1 MKKALFTLAVF
12 AMAFGNVGLAQNKA
26 SLRVLEKKTV
36 MNHYGL
42 RAEGDLPE
50 TAIWKNTNGYEQKR
64 IYSYDESDFYLTE
77 VLEQA
82 MVGGNWVNNE
92 LVTYDYGFDGEVLE
106 AYDYAWYDDDWYA
119 IGWATYT
126 YRQDEMEIVYQFR
139 DLGEDWQNYYKEV
152 YNYNG
157 DVTTILIWEW
167 NGSTWSSSE
176 LYTYTFSDTSIE
188 VLMQYMQGGAWQNE
202 EKDTYMLD
210 FDGHVKEVLV
220 QGWVG
225 TSWVNDQKTTYNLVN
240 KVFPTKIVEDWTG
253 TAWEETYQFSYI
265 YECGNATHGECKM
278 KSGGEWY
285 PSDGEIEMAYG
296 YGTESEYYCGVEV
309 DVVYVDVNAVDDNV
323 SKTGIVVYPVPADN
337 EIFIQAEDFQKAEI
351 YSLTGQ
357 KMIESLQDRVDV
369 GELSSGLYIIKVYD
383 LEGNCAT
390 QRFMVK

>member
-82 MVGGNWVNNE
+82 MVGGNWVNHE
-92 LVTYDYGFDGEVLE
+92 LLTYDYGFDGEVLE
-106 AYDYAWYDDDWYA
+106 AYDYAWYDEDWYA

-240 KVFPTKIVEDWTG
+240 NVFPTKIVEDWTG

-296 YGTESEYYCGVEV
+296 YGTESEYYSGVEV
-309 DVVYVDVNAVDDNV
+309 DVVYVDVNAVGDNV